1 MEVDKRKECVCGGGE
16 DKESHCNM
24 LKVRA
29 IILQKDV
36 KFHPAQCP
44 IDGHTRNEGYV
55 IYSQRVWNAQAQTSA
70 AGQRLPHPP
79 WLNSSLLM
87 TRLVDRSA
95 TLLSWS

>member
-1 MEVDKRKECVCGGGE
+1 MCGEARGQRE
-16 DKESHCNM
+16 P
-24 LKVRA
+24 LQYVLRYVRGN
-29 IILQKDV
+29 IPQKDV

-44 IDGHTRNEGYV
+44 IDGFTHNEGYI
-55 IYSQRVWNAQAQTSA
+55 IYSQHVWSAQIQTSA
-70 AGQRLPHPP
+70 TGQRLPHPP